1 MDAAPPLVINTPK
14 LEEILYK
21 KEHILTKKKIQY
33 KLIMYMDKEFIY
45 FKINE
50 INNFSL
56 FYFEN
61 KYNYDNI
68 IEILEL
74 DNNIFINLEIVF
86 EFIEEE
92 YLNKNLKLTYDK
104 ENNINLKIKIIK
116 ENQIKKKYIIPLKK
130 QKLGLKD
137 KFSIII
143 NEINNLKK
151 QKNKEI
157 NEHKFQKLQMLLEYL
172 QTSTNKLLEKN
183 TKKLN
188 TLKET
193 VNNNEKKIIE
203 NKNKILSFKNQIKE
217 IEDIIK
223 INNNNNNINA
233 NNNINNQNNENN
245 QIINKNKEEELKIEK
260 LYNYIDSYSLL
271 YKIIIIGN
279 SYTGKTWIID
289 SFISYPVESFGT
301 TGFDTK
307 NCFMKINET
316 IIKLIITDCPGV
328 EKYFM
333 LCQTKTT
340 DKDLIMFVYSIN
352 DKLSFNIIKNRVED
366 VKKYCKNKPLYFL
379 VGSKSDLENERKISY
394 EEGQELANKEKMDF
408 FIEVSAKLN
417 FNISELFFVASKM
430 LFKKKKI

>member
-1 MDAAPPLVINTPK
+1 MDAAPPLVINTPT

-74 DNNIFINLEIVF
+74 DNNIFINLEILF
-86 EFIEEE
+86 EFIEQE

-130 QKLGLKD
+130 QKLGLND

-223 INNNNNNINA
+223 INNTL
-233 NNNINNQNNENN
+233 Q
-245 QIINKNKEEELKIEK
+245 K
-260 LYNYIDSYSLL
+260 LFS
-271 YKIIIIGN
+271 
-279 SYTGKTWIID
+279 
-289 SFISYPVESFGT
+289 
-301 TGFDTK
+301 
-307 NCFMKINET
+307 
-316 IIKLIITDCPGV
+316 
-328 EKYFM
+328 
-333 LCQTKTT
+333 
-340 DKDLIMFVYSIN
+340 
-352 DKLSFNIIKNRVED
+352 
-366 VKKYCKNKPLYFL
+366 
-379 VGSKSDLENERKISY
+379 
-394 EEGQELANKEKMDF
+394 
-408 FIEVSAKLN
+408 
-417 FNISELFFVASKM
+417 
-430 LFKKKKI
+430 